1 MNEMLTTFF
10 QDEDEIALCI
20 SFENRKVD
28 GSAKVTT
35 KKTTSSS
42 KQSIQDRIKTIS
54 KRLVGVDEDTRVAAT
69 PRAKP
74 VVEKQRREAV
84 AQKQPPPKPRPGPS
98 RDDAASEASDVAP
111 TNPNRILISELAAEG
126 MGREDVVL
134 GLIDSGGVNVNHA
147 NLEGLKPLYVA
158 ALNGRATCIPMLL
171 RAGANINDKSKGETA
186 LHAAA
191 CARSFGLEV
200 ARILIDAGSD
210 LAAKNAEGQSPG
222 QLAAFL
228 GKSGVAKL
236 IGSELGK
243 AMLAKSANS
252 KAAKK

>member
-1 MNEMLTTFF
+1 
-10 QDEDEIALCI
+10 
-20 SFENRKVD
+20 
-28 GSAKVTT
+28 
-35 KKTTSSS
+35 
-42 KQSIQDRIKTIS
+42 
-54 KRLVGVDEDTRVAAT
+54 
-69 PRAKP
+69 
-74 VVEKQRREAV
+74 
-84 AQKQPPPKPRPGPS
+84 
-98 RDDAASEASDVAP
+98 
-111 TNPNRILISELAAEG
+111 

-158 ALNGRATCIPMLL
+158 ALNGRALCIPILL

-191 CARSFGLEV
+191 RARSYGLDV

-210 LAAKNAEGQSPG
+210 LAAKNTEGQSPG

-228 GKSGVAKL
+228 GKSDVAKL

-243 AMLAKSANS
+243 AMLAKSAGS
-252 KAAKK
+252 KISKK